1 MITLSKR
8 LDVIA
13 RSVPVGSNAVDV
25 GADHGYLAIYLK
37 KSGIA
42 KKVIACDI
50 NQLPLNNAKENA
62 LKYNADIELVLSDGL
77 EKIDPAFAETIII
90 AGMGAEVICGIIGRA
105 EWLKDTSKTLI
116 LQPMNSPEFLREYL
130 AKNGFS
136 QVSEQAVED
145 TGKLYTVIVARYTG
159 KNNDDINFFYRGLLS
174 NKNETDRLFLLKQL
188 KRLENWLLDITPL
201 DAKRDEC
208 NMLKGVV
215 DNLKTFL
222 GEN

>member
-42 KKVIACDI
+42 KEVIACDI
-50 NQLPLNNAKENA
+50 NELPLKNAHDNA
-62 LKYNADIELVLSDGL
+62 LKYNANIKLCLSDGL
-77 EKIDPAFAETIII
+77 EKIDPNFAETIII
-90 AGMGAEVICGIIGRA
+90 AGMGAEVICGIIERA
-105 EWLKDTSKTLI
+105 QWLKDSNKTLI

-136 QVSEQAVED
+136 ETNEQAVED
-145 TGKLYTVIVARYTG
+145 NGKLYTVITAKYNGQVNT
-159 KNNDDINFFYRGLLS
+159 DTLFYYKGLLS
-174 NKNETDRLFLLKQL
+174 NKIETDRLFLLKQL
-188 KRLENWLLDITPL
+188 KRLESWLFDIKNL
-201 DAKRDEC
+201 ESKQEEY
-208 NMLKGVV
+208 NNLNHIVLGLKI
-215 DNLKTFL
+215 FL
-222 GEN
+222 EEN

>member
-62 LKYNADIELVLSDGL
+62 LKYDADIELVLSDGL

-116 LQPMNSPEFLREYL
+116 LQPMNSPEFCG
-130 AKNGFS
+130 N
-136 QVSEQAVED
+136 
-145 TGKLYTVIVARYTG
+145 T
-159 KNNDDINFFYRGLLS
+159 
-174 NKNETDRLFLLKQL
+174 
-188 KRLENWLLDITPL
+188 W
-201 DAKRDEC
+201 
-208 NMLKGVV
+208 
-215 DNLKTFL
+215 LKTVFHRSVNKL
-222 GEN
+222 